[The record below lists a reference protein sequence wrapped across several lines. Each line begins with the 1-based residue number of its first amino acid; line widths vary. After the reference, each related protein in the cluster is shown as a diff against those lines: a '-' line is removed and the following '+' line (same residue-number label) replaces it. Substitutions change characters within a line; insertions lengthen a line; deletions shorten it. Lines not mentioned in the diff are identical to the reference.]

1 MFVQTKANV
10 KQHEDILCIIKWLNS
25 QTDMRKAYTPSLVNE
40 HIECMSIQQ
49 KRLLFKNNLKNLNLN
64 LKNKATSESDTG
76 DSSSLVKL
84 ASLALSSAAAAA
96 AASPS

>member
-25 QTDMRKAYTPSLVNE
+25 QTDIRKAYTPSLVNE
-40 HIECMSIQQ
+40 HIECISIQQ

-64 LKNKATSESDTG
+64 FELEKQNNLK
-76 DSSSLVKL
+76 
-84 ASLALSSAAAAA
+84 LSTTIVNCLHCFIRV
-96 AASPS
+96 